1 MFVVPPYFLDFVLI
15 PAIQEIIH
23 YPTTRM
29 VQHLKCRHVKESDIE
44 FEAHMSGFVY
54 KVKVNGQTLIKKEI
68 PGPDTVDEF
77 LYEINALSQLCYS
90 RNVIKFYGVVVD
102 EYGEY
107 VKGLLIDYADKGA
120 LIDVIYDND
129 HGLSWP
135 RREKWARQI
144 VEGLSEVHE
153 AGFVQGDF
161 TLSNIVVDQHD
172 NAKIID
178 INRRGCPVGW
188 EPPEA
193 TPLIESSQRISMYI
207 GVKSDLYQ
215 LGMVLWAL
223 AEQEDEPEAHGRPLT
238 LSEGLGT
245 PDWYKAVVRI
255 CLAEHPR
262 YRVQAIDLLR
272 LFPPPPPPD
281 ELEPPSISVDDGYLV
296 QDYLVGEYQTGDGP
310 VIRTI
315 QAPKEWDRRDS
326 YGHTYVDAPSTLSSE
341 PYYYPTRGRS
351 PPSPMPSNLDYCEP
365 RWAPQVPPW
374 TYPRER
380 SFERRRSSSGF
391 DFAPDA
397 MVSGDGDK
405 DEDLEAISAEEAT
418 PGPSITVE
426 NFANTEQ
433 KHTTDPNQEPEE
445 TDLATAHSENSGD
458 PDTRG
463 PSQLKRPNDDVLAAG
478 SSTTP
483 RNETNSEETL
493 DPRGSTIEIDDQENT
508 APQNK
513 DDALRSNGNG
523 NGNHDSFPTN
533 TSNNINNKNNTTTTT
548 TPTPQNPLF
557 REAEPTE
564 SEAPRTIAALVSRAA
579 AIQNTTSASEVLDT
593 KQDREDDGKIDSS
606 IKMSITSSRDRRGG
620 RSSPTTTSAVVP
632 DALLHLGSGHEAS
645 FPAQERKGS
654 AGTIAEDD
662 LEGA

>member
-1 MFVVPPYFLDFVLI
+1 MLMSTT
-15 PAIQEIIH
+15 QEIIH

-29 VQHLKCRHVKESDIE
+29 IQHLRCRHVKESDIE
-44 FEAHMSGFVY
+44 FESHMSGFVY
-54 KVKVNGQTLIKKEI
+54 KVRINGQALIKKEI

-120 LIDVIYDND
+120 LIDVVYDND
-129 HGLSWP
+129 HGLPWP

-161 TLSNIVVDQHD
+161 TLSNIVVDARD

-223 AEQEDEPEAHGRPLT
+223 AEQEDEPENHGRPLA
-238 LSEGLGT
+238 LSDDLGT
-245 PDWYKAVVRI
+245 PDWFKAVVRI

-272 LFPPPPPPD
+272 LFPPQPD
-281 ELEPPSISVDDGYLV
+281 TDEVEQPSISVDDGYLV
-296 QDYLVGEYQTGDGP
+296 QDYLVSEYQTGDGP
-310 VIRTI
+310 IIKTV
-315 QAPKEWDRRDS
+315 QAAKDWDQRDD
-326 YGHTYVDAPSTLSSE
+326 YGHTYVDAPSPLSSE

-365 RWAPQVPPW
+365 RWAPHVPAW
-374 TYPRER
+374 TYPREH

-391 DFAPDA
+391 DVAPGALVSADA
-397 MVSGDGDK
+397 NGNGSSSRQSSHHLETMSV
-405 DEDLEAISAEEAT
+405 EDTIPRLT
-418 PGPSITVE
+418 ITVDDFADSMQEHVTGLGVEGEETDFTTKTNPLSQAETNATDEGQREPAE
-426 NFANTEQ
+426 NFARIAEAATIPCDKIHVE
-433 KHTTDPNQEPEE
+433 EPPEP
-445 TDLATAHSENSGD
+445 T
-458 PDTRG
+458 
-463 PSQLKRPNDDVLAAG
+463 
-478 SSTTP
+478 
-483 RNETNSEETL
+483 
-493 DPRGSTIEIDDQENT
+493 GSTLEIDDQEIT
-508 APQNK
+508 ATQNN
-513 DDALRSNGNG
+513 DDTFRSNGNG
-523 NGNHDSFPTN
+523 NGNGNEIPYTLSTHN
-533 TSNNINNKNNTTTTT
+533 SN
-548 TPTPQNPLF
+548 TPTRNSLF
-557 REAEPTE
+557 QETEPTE
-564 SEAPRTIAALVSRAA
+564 SEAPKTIAALVSCAA
-579 AIQNTTSASEVLDT
+579 EIQNTTSASTVLDT
-593 KQDREDDGKIDSS
+593 KQDRNDEGKIDSA
-606 IKMSITSSRDRRGG
+606 IKMSSSPGRTSSTPIPDTLLYLGAGHEESHADRR
-620 RSSPTTTSAVVP
+620 SSASASAI
-632 DALLHLGSGHEAS
+632 DGH
-645 FPAQERKGS
+645 
-654 AGTIAEDD
+654 D
-662 LEGA
+662 LVGA